1 MIYGKEKKRKKAFHC
16 LHNLCTFVWM
26 CVVQPGGIFVIL
38 SDANFLR
45 IASNQHYHYKYVSLH
60 QNRKMIFLLEKL
72 LGFQMYV
79 RLLRTNGFRE
89 ICLLKPNKM
98 KYPPWLKIIVLW
110 SPQKRISQSVSVKKM
125 SFGFTMYAQDFT
137 KIIENLPLMHLS
149 LNIAGG
155 RKEILV

>member
-1 MIYGKEKKRKKAFHC
+1 MHLRLNVCRAAWRNFRHSERCKFSPHRIEP
-16 LHNLCTFVWM
+16 T
-26 CVVQPGGIFVIL
+26 L
-38 SDANFLR
+38 SLQIRF
-45 IASNQHYHYKYVSLH
+45 ASPKSQED
-60 QNRKMIFLLEKL
+60 FLLEKL

-125 SFGFTMYAQDFT
+125 SFGFNMYAPDFT